1 MPIGY
6 TSARDT
12 QEQYL
17 HYVDMIKE
25 SQKSIV
31 DALELW
37 SSAFDEALGASARR
51 APLEPRTPQE
61 LVETAFDFVERLI
74 AAQKQ
79 LVLALFETAV

>member
-1 MPIGY
+1 MSIGF

-12 QEQYL
+12 QDQYL
-17 HYVDMIKE
+17 DYVDMIKE

-37 SSAFDEALGASARR
+37 SSAFDEALGKSAIR
-51 APLEPRTPQE
+51 APLEPPAPQE

-79 LVLALFETAV
+79 LVLALFDAAV